1 MNKFKRI
8 LTLALLLVTLVV
20 SSNAV
25 FAADDDVACPKSII
39 IPVVT
44 E

>member
-1 MNKFKRI
+1 MKKFKRI
-8 LTLALLLVTLVV
+8 LTLTLVV
-20 SSNAV
+20 LALVVGSNTV
-25 FAADDDVACPKSII
+25 FAADDDVLCPRSII

>member
-1 MNKFKRI
+1 MSKFKRI
-8 LTLALLLVTLVV
+8 LTLVLVLVTLAI
-20 SSNAV
+20 SSNLV